1 MPSST
6 SQDAQDELTDL
17 MTVLYM
23 LIQHTL
29 IFPDEFEALSLS
41 LSRSTPLKPVP

>member
-1 MPSST
+1 MPPSK

-17 MTVLYM
+17 MTVMYL

-29 IFPDEFEALSLS
+29 VFPLEFEALSAS
-41 LSRSTPLKPVP
+41 LS